1 MDIIISPR
9 AERELKKIGK
19 MDQIALIKKIRSLT
33 SPSIEAEKL
42 QGYIHIFRVRVGIY
56 RIVFRKIKE
65 EIYIIL
71 IGHRKEIYQKVK
83 QLLG

>member
-1 MDIIISPR
+1 MNITISPR
-9 AERELKKIGK
+9 AEKELRKIGK
-19 MDQIALIKKIRSLT
+19 MDQIALAKKIRALT
-33 SPSIEAEKL
+33 SPESGEEKL
-42 QGYIHIFRVRVGIY
+42 KGYVAIFRVRVGTY
-56 RIVFRKIKE
+56 RIVFRKTKD